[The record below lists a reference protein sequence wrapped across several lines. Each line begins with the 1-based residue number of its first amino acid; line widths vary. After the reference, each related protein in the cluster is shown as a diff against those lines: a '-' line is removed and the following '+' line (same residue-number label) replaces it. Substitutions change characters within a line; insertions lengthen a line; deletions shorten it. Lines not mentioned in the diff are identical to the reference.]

1 MFTNCR
7 HCNALVA
14 TDPVTDEP
22 PERCPHCAGRLRGH
36 DAPAPA
42 PAPAPVPVS
51 TAPAATAL
59 ADAADTKAQPAVP
72 SVVPAPPGPPS
83 VPDTV
88 DAGGTAET
96 AAATDATDATDATAD
111 TADAA
116 DTAPPASPA
125 PAPAN
130 GGGPGDAAGPAIPAA
145 PGKPAPSFTAPRSP
159 RPSAPSRLR
168 RAMPMAIAA
177 LGLLLVLQ
185 VLLAN
190 RARLAM
196 DAGWRP
202 IVAALCRVSGCSLPP
217 WREPAALTLL
227 SRDVRPDPGRP
238 GVLRATAT
246 FRNDARWPQAWPTLV
261 LTLSDADGRIAGVR
275 AFAPE
280 EYLGGPPAE
289 ETLASGQ
296 SAMIRLD
303 VVEPAADV
311 VAFSFD
317 LR

>member
-96 AAATDATDATDATAD
+96 AAATDATDATAD

-145 PGKPAPSFTAPRSP
+145 PGKPAPSFVAPRSP

-227 SRDVRPDPGRP
+227 SRDMRPDPGRP

>member
-1 MFTNCR
+1 
-7 HCNALVA
+7 
-14 TDPVTDEP
+14 
-22 PERCPHCAGRLRGH
+22 
-36 DAPAPA
+36 
-42 PAPAPVPVS
+42 

-96 AAATDATDATDATAD
+96 AAATDATDATAD

-125 PAPAN
+125 PAPAH

-145 PGKPAPSFTAPRSP
+145 PGKPAPSFAAPRSP